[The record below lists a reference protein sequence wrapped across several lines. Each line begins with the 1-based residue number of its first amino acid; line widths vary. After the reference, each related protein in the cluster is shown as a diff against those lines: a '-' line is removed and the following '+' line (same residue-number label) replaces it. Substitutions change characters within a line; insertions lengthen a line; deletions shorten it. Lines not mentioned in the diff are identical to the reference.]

1 MKAPWRKCSSC
12 KQDILLGAAYYVC
25 SVSTC
30 QSKVTNYAFCTVPC
44 WDAHL
49 PVERHRSGGA
59 GAIERRAPAQMEPAR
74 KVMVASESKATAG
87 SSDELLVVVSKVRKY
102 INDRSSMNTSAS
114 AYDALTEKIKVL
126 CDKAIDAARADGRKT
141 VMDKDFT

>member
-1 MKAPWRKCSSC
+1 MAAPWRKCSSC

-49 PVERHRSGGA
+49 PVERHRSGSA
-59 GAIERRAPAQMEPAR
+59 GAIERRAPATLEPAR
-74 KVMVASESKATAG
+74 KVIV
-87 SSDELLVVVSKVRKY
+87 SSDSRAAAASSDDVLVVVSKVRKY
-102 INDRSSMNTSAS
+102 INDRSSFNTSAS
-114 AYDALTEKIKVL
+114 AYDALTEKIKSL
-126 CDKAIDAARADGRKT
+126 CDRAIDAARADGRKT
-141 VMDKDFT
+141 VMDKDFS

>member
-1 MKAPWRKCSSC
+1 MQAPWRKCSSC
-12 KQDILLGAAYYVC
+12 KQDILLGAPYYVC

-59 GAIERRAPAQMEPAR
+59 GAIERRAPSQPEAAR
-74 KVMVASESKATAG
+74 KVVVSSGEAKVP
-87 SSDELLVVVSKVRKY
+87 SSDEVLVVVSKVRKY

-114 AYDALTEKIKVL
+114 AYDALTEKVKSL

-141 VMDKDFT
+141 VMDKDF